1 MKTNLVELVE
11 SFKTALSGDF
21 YEQTEVIVTSNDKKA
36 ENGNASVTICV
47 KVDEDKMTTGTI
59 YISEKEKSVLTMF
72 VNDRTHDLVFS
83 NTSSESVSKAQ
94 TYIKQYFERSTKR
107 MLGIE
112 ITDGSKPKRPNK
124 KSGRQ

>member
-1 MKTNLVELVE
+1 MK
-11 SFKTALSGDF
+11 
-21 YEQTEVIVTSNDKKA
+21 
-36 ENGNASVTICV
+36 
-47 KVDEDKMTTGTI
+47 TTGTI